1 MHEGIG
7 QHHGVE
13 TETQRRA
20 MIVISGWWKRC
31 VR

>member
-20 MIVISGWWKRC
+20 MIVISG
-31 VR
+31 